1 MTPAFIPSGRRPL
14 DWELVVLDQY
24 PAETTL
30 ANDEP
35 LPLPKHV
42 EPSSAVSAGF
52 VHCRRG

>member
-1 MTPAFIPSGRRPL
+1 MTPAFVPSGRRPL
-14 DWELVVLDQY
+14 DWELVVFDQY

-42 EPSSAVSAGF
+42 EPLSAVSAGF